1 MSRAE
6 ATTAP
11 PAGIALYPWAAS
23 GLGRW
28 RLDGPQTV
36 FNGRLFWALAVLVLI
51 GFIVYPAMASV
62 FVASNLA
69 AFMLNLPLALGLS
82 LLWGYGGVLSF
93 GQMAFF
99 GIGAYSYGIVAIN
112 LGGGTLTLVAAL
124 VALGATVVV
133 AVAFGYFVFF
143 GRVSG
148 WIIPVLTLVLTLIL
162 ETFLGQTAGYEWKVG
177 EALLGGY
184 NGMTGIPSLAV
195 GPLEFNGFTLPL
207 YYLVL
212 GLSVLVYLALRIL
225 VNSHLGYV
233 AVAIRED
240 PERTELLG
248 YDIRL
253 HRLVLF
259 VIAAALAGVSGIL
272 YASWGNYVSPSSVG
286 LLAATLPVLWV
297 AVGGKAS
304 LTAVVIS
311 TLALVY
317 LADALSVYSGEFAY
331 VFMGALLLLAMMFAP
346 EGILISLVR
355 NYRTLRPK
363 GRRA

>member
-1 MSRAE
+1 MSR
-6 ATTAP
+6 TAITSAHIESVLP
-11 PAGIALYPWAAS
+11 GGRPRAF
-23 GLGRW
+23 LGRLQ
-28 RLDGPQTV
+28 LDGPQSV
-36 FNGRLFWALAVLVLI
+36 FNGPVFWAVAVLVLL
-51 GFIVYPAMASV
+51 GFAVYPLIGGA
-62 FVASNLA
+62 FVASNVA

-99 GIGAYSYGIVAIN
+99 GIGAYGYGILAIN
-112 LGGGTLTLVAAL
+112 LGGGTLTLLAAL
-124 VALGATVVV
+124 AALLATVVV
-133 AVAFGYFVFF
+133 ALAFGYFVFY

-148 WIIPVLTLVLTLIL
+148 WIVPVLTLVLTLIL
-162 ETFLGQTAGYEWKVG
+162 ETFLGQTAGYEWRVG
-177 EALLGGY
+177 SALLGGY

-195 GPLEFNGFTLPL
+195 GAVEFNGFTLPL

-212 GLSVLVYLALRIL
+212 ALSVLVFLGLRVL
-225 VNSHLGYV
+225 LNGRFGDVT
-233 AVAIRED
+233 VAIRED

-253 HRLVLF
+253 YRLVLF
-259 VIAAALAGVSGIL
+259 VIAAALAGLSGIL

-311 TLALVY
+311 TLVLVW
-317 LADALSVYSGEFAY
+317 LADALSVHSGEFAY
-331 VFMGALLLLAMMFAP
+331 VFMGALLLLAMMFCP
-346 EGILISLVR
+346 EGIIISLVSGWR
-355 NYRTLRPK
+355 WLRARW
-363 GRRA
+363 RR